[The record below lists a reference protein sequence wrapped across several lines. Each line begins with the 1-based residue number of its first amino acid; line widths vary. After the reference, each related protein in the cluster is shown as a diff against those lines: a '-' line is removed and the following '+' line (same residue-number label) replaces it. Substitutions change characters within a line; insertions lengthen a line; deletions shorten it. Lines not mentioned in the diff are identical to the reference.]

1 MFGLDRST
9 ISKNVK
15 KFASQF
21 IHIKEQ
27 FYDKH
32 LIDNNKD
39 KHRRFKNY
47 SCYVKVGLYN

>member
-39 KHRRFKNY
+39 KHRRVQKLFMLCK
-47 SCYVKVGLYN
+47 GWTI